1 MEERVFIESKFRLGE
16 IVSTTHLFEHCEKN
30 NFALLPYLV
39 RHAQGDWGD
48 VCQEDKDA
56 NDQALKT
63 GERLLSAYTLP
74 DGEKIL
80 DNHRV
85 GQKRYHYAFSRRLL
99 KVPKCHVEIF

>member
-39 RHAQGDWGD
+39 SHAQGDWGD
-48 VCQEDKDA
+48 VCQEDKKA

-74 DGEKIL
+74 DGEKIWIITEWDRSVTTIL
-80 DNHRV
+80 FPED
-85 GQKRYHYAFSRRLL
+85 Y
-99 KVPKCHVEIF
+99 